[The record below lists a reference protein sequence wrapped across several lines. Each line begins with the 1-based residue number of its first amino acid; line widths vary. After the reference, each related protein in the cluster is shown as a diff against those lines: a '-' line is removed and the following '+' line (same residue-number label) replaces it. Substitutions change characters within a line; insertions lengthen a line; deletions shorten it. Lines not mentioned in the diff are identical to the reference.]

1 MNVLRIIGVTAVC
14 AFCAAHAW
22 AAGGSQSVMDA
33 IERASALVDTSPDDA
48 LSLADSIRRH
58 MKPDEADR
66 AALFIVE
73 GNALFSN
80 GENSRAIT
88 LLRAAVAASQRARD
102 PKLEIQ
108 SLSDLGVMLRVA
120 HKTDSALAC
129 YNRALS
135 LIQKHGAPAEDE
147 AALLVSVAILYT
159 NTGRVADAVP
169 FARRAVERIGD
180 SDDIETTMYVCSQAG
195 IIIHKAG
202 HKDEGL
208 DIEKRVVALAERR
221 SIPRYVLKTYASI
234 IEMYHQDGRRDSVD
248 AYLAKGNR
256 LLDDVPQGSV
266 EAIGFLEESYK
277 VLADMGRHR
286 ESLEIQKRILDMDD
300 AGTYM
305 PLDKLW
311 LRVARNYGAIGDYRN
326 MQEAYERSIALT
338 ESMRASDIDR
348 QLSEFNVRYDTLQKD
363 LTISRLESQ
372 RANDRMWLTVWI
384 AICLLTV
391 GAAAV
396 LVMTRRRREALAKI
410 RANLQGVEQ
419 ERGRLARELHDGVCN
434 DLYGISLLLHTSDT
448 DIPAIAADIDR
459 VRADVRHISHE
470 LMPPRFGESD
480 LDELLRTYAA
490 RSREFFVY
498 RSEGRPALSEETA
511 YELYRIVQ
519 ELCSNIV
526 THSGAESARIDAS
539 FSQTGCQISISY
551 SPASDMPENHRGDGI
566 GLDTVRRRAQLIDAR
581 IGSRADTDGTH
592 TVTIGI

>member
-14 AFCAAHAW
+14 AFCAAN
-22 AAGGSQSVMDA
+22 AAADGGSPSVMDA
-33 IERASALVDTSPDDA
+33 IERASALVDTSPDAA

-73 GNALFSN
+73 GNALFSR
-80 GENSRAIT
+80 GENSRAISH
-88 LLRAAVAASQRARD
+88 LRAAVAASQRARD

-129 YNRALS
+129 YDRALS
-135 LIQKHGAPAEDE
+135 LINRHGADPADE

-169 FARRAVERIGD
+169 FARRAVERIKK
-180 SDDIETTMYVCSQAG
+180 SDDIETSMYVCSQAG

-221 SIPRYVLKTYASI
+221 GIPRYVLKTYASI

-266 EAIGFLEESYK
+266 EAIGFLEESYN
-277 VLADMGRHR
+277 VLADMGRPR

-311 LRVARNYGAIGDYRN
+311 LRVARNYGALGEYRN
-326 MQEAYERSIALT
+326 MQEAYERSIAMT
-338 ESMRASDIDR
+338 DSMRASDIDR

-372 RANDRMWLTVWI
+372 RANGRMWLTVWI
-384 AICLLTV
+384 ALCLLTV
-391 GAAAV
+391 GAAAA

-419 ERGRLARELHDGVCN
+419 ERGRLACELHDGVCN
-434 DLYGISLLLHTSDT
+434 DLYGISLLLHTHDA
-448 DIPAIAADIDR
+448 DIPAIADDIDR

-490 RSREFFVY
+490 RSRGFFAY
-498 RSEGRPALSEETA
+498 RSEGHPAISEETA

-539 FSQTGCQISISY
+539 FSRTGCMISISY
-551 SPASDMPENHRGDGI
+551 TPASDMPENHGGDGI
-566 GLDTVRRRAQLIDAR
+566 GLDTVRRRAQIINAH

>member
-1 MNVLRIIGVTAVC
+1 MNVLRIIGVSAVC

-22 AAGGSQSVMDA
+22 AAGDSQSVMDA

-58 MKPDEADR
+58 MKPDEAER

-221 SIPRYVLKTYASI
+221 GIPRYVLKTYASI

-311 LRVARNYGAIGDYRN
+311 LRVARNYGALGEYRN
-326 MQEAYERSIALT
+326 MQEAYERSIAMT
-338 ESMRASDIDR
+338 DSMRASDIDC

-434 DLYGISLLLHTSDT
+434 DLYGISLLLHTSDA

-490 RSREFFVY
+490 RSRGFFAY

-519 ELCSNIV
+519 ELCSNIM
-526 THSGAESARIDAS
+526 THSGAESARIEAS

>member
-208 DIEKRVVALAERR
+208 DIEKRVVALAEQRG
-221 SIPRYVLKTYASI
+221 IPRYVLKTYASI

-311 LRVARNYGAIGDYRN
+311 LRVARNYGALGEYRN

-338 ESMRASDIDR
+338 DSMRASDIDR

-434 DLYGISLLLHTSDT
+434 DLYGISLLLHTSDA

-490 RSREFFVY
+490 RSRGFFAY

-519 ELCSNIV
+519 ELCSNIM
-526 THSGAESARIDAS
+526 THSGAESARIEAS
-539 FSQTGCQISISY
+539 FSQTGC
-551 SPASDMPENHRGDGI
+551 PRNPGA
-566 GLDTVRRRAQLIDAR
+566 TA
-581 IGSRADTDGTH
+581 
-592 TVTIGI
+592 